1 MTYDKAEEI
10 LTENRRLREENAQLK
25 FDVHQLEVMLR
36 LKHLSQFAPS
46 SERYISS
53 PLFPGTQTN
62 VQEIQEEESREI
74 KGHVRRKK
82 KRPIVPDN
90 APREIVR
97 HDLPESER
105 VCPVHGEKLTQGN
118 DRKSLQVE
126 WIPAKIKV
134 IEHQSATYCCPVC
147 DQVVKI
153 AEPPA
158 SPIPGSIA
166 TASLL
171 SQIAT
176 SKFADGLPLYRQE
189 AILAR
194 TGIELTRT
202 TMATWMGKLARLLT
216 PLCNL
221 FNDVLLESPVIFMD
235 ETHLQVLKVEGKA
248 PTSKSYLWVRVGN
261 NAGRKIV
268 LFHFDPTRSSS
279 VPKALLGGYKGFVT
293 TDDYSGYNHIE
304 KIPGIRRTQCWMHAR
319 RYFKK
324 ALKALGKHGKGGIAD
339 QALARIRRL
348 YMIERECQD
357 FTPEDRH
364 RHRAEFAKPLL
375 DDFRDWLEGAQL
387 DVPPKSATGKAIG
400 HALSIWSYLVV
411 YLDDGRLLMDNSPA
425 ENAIRPVAVG
435 RKNFLFSDSVEGA
448 EATATLYS
456 VIETAKANGFD
467 PFAYLMLVIDRLSI
481 ADTIDDVESLLPWN
495 LARSQIVTTPTVQE
509 TGV

>member
-1 MTYDKAEEI
+1 
-10 LTENRRLREENAQLK
+10 
-25 FDVHQLEVMLR
+25 
-36 LKHLSQFAPS
+36 
-46 SERYISS
+46 
-53 PLFPGTQTN
+53 
-62 VQEIQEEESREI
+62 
-74 KGHVRRKK
+74 
-82 KRPIVPDN
+82 
-90 APREIVR
+90 
-97 HDLPESER
+97 
-105 VCPVHGEKLTQGN
+105 
-118 DRKSLQVE
+118 
-126 WIPAKIKV
+126 V

-147 DQVVKI
+147 DQVVKV
-153 AEPPA
+153 AEPPT

-166 TASLL
+166 TPSLL
-171 SQIAT
+171 AQIAT

-194 TGIELTRT
+194 AGIELTRT

-221 FNDVLLESPVIFMD
+221 FNDVLLDSPVIFMD

-261 NAGRKIV
+261 TAGRKIV

-279 VPKALLGGYKGFVT
+279 VPKSLLDGYKGFVT
-293 TDDYSGYNHIE
+293 TDDYNGYNFIE
-304 KIPGIRRTQCWMHAR
+304 GLEGIRRLQCWMHAR

-324 ALKALGKHGKGGIAD
+324 ALKALGKNGKGGIAD
-339 QALARIRRL
+339 QTLAKIRKL

-364 RHRAEFAKPLL
+364 RHRLEFAKPFL
-375 DDFRDWLEGAQL
+375 DDFRDWLEGAL
-387 DVPPKSATGKAIG
+387 SDVPPKSATGKAIS
-400 HALSIWSYLVV
+400 HALSIWPYLIV
-411 YLDDGRLLMDNSPA
+411 YLEDGRLLMDNSPA

-467 PFAYLMLVIDRLSI
+467 PFAYLILVISRLPL
-481 ADTIDDVESLLPWN
+481 AQTVDDVESLLPWN
-495 LARSQIVTTPTVQE
+495 LTKLHLNCGPSVQE
-509 TGV
+509 AGV